1 MHCGNSFLT
10 NCLHQFFLCF
20 RKGFLDLDAVM
31 QKEAILQKEASGST
45 AVTILIKDD
54 VLYCANAGDSR
65 AVASINGK
73 VITWL
78 LF

>member
-1 MHCGNSFLT
+1 
-10 NCLHQFFLCF
+10 
-20 RKGFLDLDAVM
+20 M

-73 VITWL
+73 VIVARIL
-78 LF
+78 MILFKIFSF